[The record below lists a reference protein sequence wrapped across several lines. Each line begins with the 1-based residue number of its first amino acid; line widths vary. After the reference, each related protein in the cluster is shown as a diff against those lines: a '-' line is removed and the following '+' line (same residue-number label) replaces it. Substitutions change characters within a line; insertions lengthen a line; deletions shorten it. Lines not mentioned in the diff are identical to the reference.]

1 MPGREN
7 LVSTVIAYVDG
18 FNLYYGMRAKY
29 GHRYYWL
36 DLAALVRRLRP
47 DDTLIMV
54 RYFTAMVR
62 AEPSAAQNQRV
73 YLDALTAHSP
83 GEVDITLGRFAE
95 KRSRCGRCRTAW
107 QCACTPPRV
116 YRTYEEKATDVAIG
130 ARLVEDTAL
139 RASDVAL
146 IVSADTD
153 LVPAVESAR
162 RVDPKRA
169 IYLAL
174 PPGNMSPSANFNGVG
189 YFNINET
196 ALRACQLPQ
205 VVADASRG
213 VFHQRPAKWK

>member
-1 MPGREN
+1 M
-7 LVSTVIAYVDG
+7 STVIAYVDG

-47 DDTLIMV
+47 NDTLVKV

-73 YLDALTAHSP
+73 YLDALAAHNR
-83 GEVDITLGRFAE
+83 GEVDITLGRFTE
-95 KRSRCGRCRTAW
+95 KRPRCGRCRTGW
-107 QCACTPPRV
+107 QCACIPSRV

-130 ARLVEDTAL
+130 SRLVEDSAL
-139 RASDVAL
+139 GASDVAL
-146 IVSADTD
+146 IISADTD

-162 RVDPKRA
+162 RVDPNRA

-174 PPGNMSPSANFNGVG
+174 PPGNMSPSANFAGVG

-196 ALRACQLPQ
+196 ALRACQLPP
-205 VVADASRG
+205 VVPDVTQGALY
-213 VFHQRPAKWK
+213 QRPAKWK